1 MEDEFTPENSSE
13 ESTPAISP
21 LKPVDEPLAETP
33 PIIERFLKLNS
44 TDIHIS
50 SGEKPYIRINGDL
63 AQMPGEE
70 VLSQQDVAAL
80 TLIILGKEHYSQFLR
95 GHECDYAVSLIS
107 GERMRINASVQR
119 GRIALS
125 IRLLS
130 SKFMPLETLGLS
142 RRIVSYIC
150 TLRHG
155 LVLVTGSTGSGKSTT
170 LASFINELNMTRPAH
185 IVTIEEPIEYLH
197 KNKLSYV
204 TQREVGSD
212 TESFS
217 EALRRSFRQDP
228 DIVLIGEMRDEET
241 IRAALTLS
249 ETGHLTLGT
258 LHTSEAF
265 QTVIRIIGSFPST
278 EQERARQVLATTLRV
293 VICQQLLP
301 RLDGTGRVLATE
313 TLVVNSIVRALIR
326 ENKLHQIPI
335 MMKNGTEQGMSTMNQ
350 SLVKLVRQRIVS
362 QDVASSFSPDR
373 EDFMEEVMSRS

>member
-1 MEDEFTPENSSE
+1 MEDET
-13 ESTPAISP
+13 TPAIEP
-21 LKPVDEPLAETP
+21 LKAVDEPLPETP
-33 PIIERFLKLNS
+33 PLIERFLHLDS

-50 SGEKPYIRINGDL
+50 SGEKPYIRVNGDL
-63 AQMPGEE
+63 APMHGEDAMSAEE
-70 VLSQQDVAAL
+70 VEEL
-80 TLIILGKEHYSQFLR
+80 TRIILGEEHFQKFIHA
-95 GHECDYAVSLIS
+95 HECDYAVSLLS

-119 GRIALS
+119 GRISLS

-130 SKFMPLETLGLS
+130 SKFMALETLGLS

-155 LVLVTGSTGSGKSTT
+155 MVLVTGATGSGKSTT
-170 LASFINELNMTRPAH
+170 LASFINEMNMTRSAH

-197 KNKLSYV
+197 KNKTSFV

-212 TESFS
+212 TKSFS

-249 ETGHLTLGT
+249 ETGHLTFGT

-265 QTVIRIIGSFPST
+265 QTVIRIIGSFPPT
-278 EQERARQVLATTLRV
+278 EQERARHVLATTLRV
-293 VICQQLLP
+293 VICQQLVP
-301 RLDGTGRVLATE
+301 RIDGKGRVLATE

-326 ENKLHQIPI
+326 ENKLHQIPV

-350 SLVKLVRQRIVS
+350 SLARLVRQRIVS
-362 QDVASSFSPDR
+362 QDIASSFSPDR
-373 EDFMEEVMSRS
+373 EDFMEELVNRT